1 MRNRI
6 SCREKGEI
14 LKTES
19 ETTETLNS
27 LFSNKVTNL
36 NILRYNEFNSV
47 TENITDPTL
56 KAIFKYKGHPSMLG
70 IQSNCEKK
78 TFHFSE
84 VNIEDINKNT

>member
-19 ETTETLNS
+19 ETVETVNS

-36 NILRYNEFNSV
+36 NFLRYNEFNSV

-78 TFHFSE
+78 KHLISQRLTLK
-84 VNIEDINKNT
+84 I